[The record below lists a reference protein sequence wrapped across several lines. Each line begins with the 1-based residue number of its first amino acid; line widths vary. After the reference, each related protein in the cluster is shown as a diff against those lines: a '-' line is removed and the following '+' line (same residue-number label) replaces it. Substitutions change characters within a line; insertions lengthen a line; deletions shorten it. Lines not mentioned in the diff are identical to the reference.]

1 MILLHVWMHEVR
13 QVCFF
18 YRWNAR
24 PMGDDRGAGFDLPI
38 LVRPHPQLPILGV
51 ITALHGGAAACVWF
65 TSLPLWIK
73 LAAFALAG
81 GSLLLTGRRYR
92 DVARLR
98 LGLNVRDQWFVID
111 RAGHSSPVTPVS
123 GLFLHPALAILT
135 VADEE
140 SAVYPFIISPFN
152 TDQDSRRRLRVRLR
166 FKKTP

>member
-18 YRWNAR
+18 YRRNAR
-24 PMGDDRGAGFDLPI
+24 PMNDDRGAGFDLPI
-38 LVRPHPQLPILGV
+38 LIGPHPSLPILGV
-51 ITALHGGAAACVWF
+51 IIALHGGAAACVWL

-73 LAAFALAG
+73 LAAFVLAG

-92 DVARLR
+92 YVARLR
-98 LGLNVRDQWFVID
+98 LGLNVRDQWFIID
-111 RAGHSSPVTPVS
+111 RAGNSRPVTPVS

-140 SAVYPFIISPFN
+140 STVYPFIISPLN
-152 TDQDSRRRLRVRLR
+152 TDPDSRRRLRVRLR
-166 FKKTP
+166 FRKTP